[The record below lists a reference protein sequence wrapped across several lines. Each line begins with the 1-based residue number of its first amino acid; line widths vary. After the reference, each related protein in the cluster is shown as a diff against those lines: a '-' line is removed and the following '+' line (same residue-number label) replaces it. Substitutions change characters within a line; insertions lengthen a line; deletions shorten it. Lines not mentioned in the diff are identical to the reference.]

1 MAFQARNLDKEKHR
15 SIYGKFCFGICQLF
29 DLIRQLTECLLWA
42 STFGLF
48 MGFRSII
55 FSDDKTGSKM
65 LNNLYNL
72 FTRLENDKAGLE
84 LQQFG
89 SSLDAYHP

>member
-1 MAFQARNLDKEKHR
+1 
-15 SIYGKFCFGICQLF
+15 
-29 DLIRQLTECLLWA
+29 
-42 STFGLF
+42 

-55 FSDDKTGSKM
+55 FSDDQTESKM

-89 SSLDAYHP
+89 SSFGAYYLRDHIQILQGGNVKVRFKFDPRW